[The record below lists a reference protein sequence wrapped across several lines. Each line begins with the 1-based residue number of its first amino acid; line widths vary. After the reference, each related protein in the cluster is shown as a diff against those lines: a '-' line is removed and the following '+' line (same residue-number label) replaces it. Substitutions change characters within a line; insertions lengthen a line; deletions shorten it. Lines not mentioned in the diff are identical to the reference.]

1 MEKVFI
7 KPTSREI
14 MLKGSGKDGS
24 SDLFSYDYADP
35 AQRGLGHLYVVGN
48 IQAGQAA
55 AADDIDVGYVINLV
69 ASLAKRE
76 YYSKAETEPKAAF
89 GAALK
94 KINGVI
100 EEFFKQKDTK
110 INIGIFAIA
119 GSQIHISKLGK
130 FKILLARDGENVDI
144 LNNIDLFKKETTQEK
159 QFSNIISGA
168 VSEGDRILAFY
179 PSRVMSA
186 REKLLKTSLLEL
198 GQDDFAKKLESVKND
213 KQDFACAAVHVELR
227 KSKEPASEP
236 KPQPKELQE
245 EVVEVI
251 SEPAPVAQ
259 LAVDD
264 KRGKAEIK
272 PAPAIEIPKIIP
284 AEFSLGRKTKP
295 FAKYIHQLKN
305 MNVTPKNK
313 VLVLGGGAVLV
324 LVIVVTLK
332 SFVFVSASSRALS
345 SAASEA
351 NSSIQAAQTKVSQ
364 NDLLGAHSLLLSSL
378 ASINEAI
385 RTNGTSDKADKAK
398 GDIVKALDQLEQA
411 TDAVL
416 VSVAAIPAESGT
428 GRLLAASGADIYAYV
443 DRGESGAIVRVSQDS
458 VSGGVQM
465 SNIAP
470 TSLFGSDDYISAI
483 DPVSKRVSS
492 LSLKKN
498 QVGSI
503 ALPDG
508 IVSSYMYR
516 NNLYGIANGGVI
528 KITDAATG
536 HSNVSQWLADGS
548 LAADPRLIAV
558 DGNIYVLSGSGV
570 LSTYYRGEK
579 KNELNVPVA
588 PDADSIMLTTE
599 DGPSLFVVNKA
610 LRRIYI
616 VNKSSGA
623 LERTLKLNSNSSVSG
638 AAVSKDGVVYVLI
651 GNKVWKVQ

>member
-1 MEKVFI
+1 M
-7 KPTSREI
+7 
-14 MLKGSGKDGS
+14 
-24 SDLFSYDYADP
+24 
-35 AQRGLGHLYVVGN
+35 
-48 IQAGQAA
+48 
-55 AADDIDVGYVINLV
+55 
-69 ASLAKRE
+69 
-76 YYSKAETEPKAAF
+76 
-89 GAALK
+89 
-94 KINGVI
+94 
-100 EEFFKQKDTK
+100 
-110 INIGIFAIA
+110 
-119 GSQIHISKLGK
+119 
-130 FKILLARDGENVDI
+130 
-144 LNNIDLFKKETTQEK
+144 
-159 QFSNIISGA
+159 
-168 VSEGDRILAFY
+168 
-179 PSRVMSA
+179 
-186 REKLLKTSLLEL
+186 
-198 GQDDFAKKLESVKND
+198 
-213 KQDFACAAVHVELR
+213 
-227 KSKEPASEP
+227 
-236 KPQPKELQE
+236 
-245 EVVEVI
+245 
-251 SEPAPVAQ
+251 
-259 LAVDD
+259 
-264 KRGKAEIK
+264 
-272 PAPAIEIPKIIP
+272 
-284 AEFSLGRKTKP
+284 
-295 FAKYIHQLKN
+295 
-305 MNVTPKNK
+305 
-313 VLVLGGGAVLV
+313 V

>member
-1 MEKVFI
+1 
-7 KPTSREI
+7 

-313 VLVLGGGAVLV
+313 VLVL
-324 LVIVVTLK
+324 
-332 SFVFVSASSRALS
+332 
-345 SAASEA
+345 
-351 NSSIQAAQTKVSQ
+351 
-364 NDLLGAHSLLLSSL
+364 
-378 ASINEAI
+378 
-385 RTNGTSDKADKAK
+385 
-398 GDIVKALDQLEQA
+398 
-411 TDAVL
+411 
-416 VSVAAIPAESGT
+416 
-428 GRLLAASGADIYAYV
+428 
-443 DRGESGAIVRVSQDS
+443 
-458 VSGGVQM
+458 
-465 SNIAP
+465 
-470 TSLFGSDDYISAI
+470 
-483 DPVSKRVSS
+483 
-492 LSLKKN
+492 
-498 QVGSI
+498 
-503 ALPDG
+503 
-508 IVSSYMYR
+508 
-516 NNLYGIANGGVI
+516 
-528 KITDAATG
+528 
-536 HSNVSQWLADGS
+536 
-548 LAADPRLIAV
+548 
-558 DGNIYVLSGSGV
+558 
-570 LSTYYRGEK
+570 
-579 KNELNVPVA
+579 
-588 PDADSIMLTTE
+588 
-599 DGPSLFVVNKA
+599 
-610 LRRIYI
+610 
-616 VNKSSGA
+616 
-623 LERTLKLNSNSSVSG
+623 
-638 AAVSKDGVVYVLI
+638 
-651 GNKVWKVQ
+651 

>member
-1 MEKVFI
+1 
-7 KPTSREI
+7 

-548 LAADPRLIAV
+548 LADDPRLIAV

>member
-213 KQDFACAAVHVELR
+213 KQDFACAAGHVELR

-458 VSGGVQM
+458 VSGGGQM